1 MHETCAYPKIG
12 PGICPYMYFL
22 IRNGLDT
29 LSLEEAKDQH
39 YCRNHFVCLLQ
50 SPETSYLCDDHGDDA
65 DDEDDYDDGFA
76 NNVNANRSVEI
87 IAQEGEGPL

>member
-50 SPETSYLCDDHGDDA
+50 SFKALKLLLFVMTMVMTMNMN
-65 DDEDDYDDGFA
+65 GFA